1 MLWSW
6 LTRINK
12 RLWLA
17 LAISL
22 LLHFMLVAGSEGWLP
37 SWLAEDEP
45 LEVTL
50 AFAPP
55 PVAKPIAQNIAA
67 EPEPK
72 KIHKAERAPKTTS
85 PPPTKFEPP
94 VESAPQPVTTP
105 QVQTA
110 SESVQETMPV
120 PNTTTE
126 ESSTPPSE
134 ENAATTEPEI
144 PPAPPPPKH
153 VEIEFL
159 VDYDGAS
166 AVERQNYQA
175 FDDGHY
181 VLSSTA
187 EAKGLLSL
195 ALSDLNQKSTG
206 HVTAQGLRP
215 DIFTYQYG
223 SNSKKAQKASFDW
236 AGKTLTMEVGERKQ
250 SVPLEEGT
258 QDLLSFVYQF
268 MFTPP
273 LEQFQLSI
281 TNGKKMKLYRYLFDG
296 EEEIKTKLGTLRA
309 LHISKSSGKDE
320 EKTEMWLAEDYHY
333 LPIKIRKTDNDGKVI
348 QNTINSLKI
357 DGAP

>member
-1 MLWSW
+1 MLWTW
-6 LTRINK
+6 LARINK

-17 LAISL
+17 LVISI
-22 LLHFMLVAGSEGWLP
+22 LLHFLLVAGTAGWLP
-37 SWLAEDEP
+37 SWHHDDEP

-50 AFAPP
+50 ALTPP
-55 PVAKPIAQNIAA
+55 PVIKPIPQNI
-67 EPEPK
+67 
-72 KIHKAERAPKTTS
+72 
-85 PPPTKFEPP
+85 PPLPRPRQIRPVQRPPQSTPP
-94 VESAPQPVTTP
+94 VPARIEQTTAPVVEPASTP

-110 SESVQETMPV
+110 AESVQETIPV
-120 PNTTTE
+120 PTPTREENSLPPGEQASEPTTP
-126 ESSTPPSE
+126 ESPPS
-134 ENAATTEPEI
+134 
-144 PPAPPPPKH
+144 PPPPKH
-153 VEIEFL
+153 VEIEFV

-166 AVERQNYQA
+166 AVERQTYQA

-181 VLSSTA
+181 ELSSTA
-187 EAKGLLSL
+187 KAKGLLSL
-195 ALSDLNQKSTG
+195 ALSDLNQKSSG

-258 QDLLSFVYQF
+258 QDLLSFLYQF

-273 LEQFQLSI
+273 LQQFQLSI
-281 TNGKKMKLYRYLFDG
+281 TNGKKLKLYRYLFEG
-296 EEEIKTKLGTLRA
+296 EEEVKTKLGTLRA
-309 LHISKSSGKDE
+309 LHISKSSGNDE

-348 QNTINSLKI
+348 QNTINTIKI
-357 DGAP
+357 DGTP